1 MADIPKRVIRLI
13 DNIKSELYEE
23 GKKKYTQIWDPTG
36 NNTYNEGDGGPSGIK
51 SPERSKKQASADDDN
66 NVIHL
71 GIEDSQIVEY
81 YRLKAKRTT
90 HGKLVDIKPY
100 FTYLQDPF
108 SETPPPKRIY
118 GGGGLGTPE
127 VDNVGPTPYYLNNGC
142 KVNIKWTGKVPNPDF
157 KLGNFSTPTEAE
169 RYNKSLKPEG
179 PPRYLSDRPILSDI
193 DNIHSKQ
200 SLDSYG
206 AVEEEGN
213 QTLRPQSEWVLETG
227 GYDPSY
233 TELAVSGQQIIG
245 ITFSAKYRDTPIVE
259 NKFVSIT
266 LPTGF
271 TENDGK
277 GYLEW
282 VGFYGTKI
290 PLMYS
295 TVPKGTRSFT
305 TGIGGR
311 GPDQTET
318 KNVSV
323 LNNFPEYQKDE
334 DILKDVIKGYQV
346 QASDLYHNSPN
357 DYDLKVCFPD
367 TGPCSLI
374 PYKSPIVSLSEVGV
388 TPSVAVNTP
397 ILTPKKVKLNVFGL
411 PGVTSLSGE
420 TDGTIKVKVKVSLP
434 EFTVYLGDPPGTTG
448 SDATGL
454 NPFGLID
461 DEVENPDPYEET
473 SFVGAEDGGEHAIP
487 LITQQE
493 QESEQKQ
500 QEEIAQK
507 QNTEESNAL
516 NTQKLPDGLK
526 SLGTYNSEFP
536 ADSAKG
542 GEIKPGFNNVPYY
555 QQFDSRWAN
564 VIYGKSDGGIFIE
577 AKILPRAINKKVSVS
592 WDGKSHIVYCDHPN
606 GDNGWSDIHGGG
618 CGITSFSMAIN
629 YWSKK
634 GKTGGKSTSPI
645 KIAKM
650 ACDTGARPPLMNR
663 AKKGDTPNMATSGTG
678 PTTAFYKAI
687 KDNFNLKVSI
697 VTDLEKAKKLVR
709 EGTPV
714 VFCGRK
720 FQGKNANHGNSSNYG
735 GHFVVLTGFDNNSEW
750 TGTGKWRVNDPGG
763 NVDKKTGGGISYFD
777 VFPGEKGFIGSGT
790 LWAVE
795 SL

>member
-1 MADIPKRVIRLI
+1 MADTPKRVIRLI
-13 DNIKSELYEE
+13 DNIKLELYE
-23 GKKKYTQIWDPTG
+23 GRKKYVQIWDPIG
-36 NNTYNEGDGGPSGIK
+36 NNTYNEDDKGPSSVK
-51 SPERSKKQASADDDN
+51 SPEKSKNFQSAEDDN
-66 NVIHL
+66 NVIHSA
-71 GIEDSQIVEY
+71 IENSQIVEY

-90 HGKLVDIKPY
+90 SGKKEEDIKPY

-157 KLGNFSTPTEAE
+157 KLGTFSTPSEAE
-169 RYNKSLKPEG
+169 DYNQSLSPDG
-179 PPRYLSDRPILSDI
+179 PRRFLQNQPILSDI
-193 DNIHSKQ
+193 DDHDNP
-200 SLDSYG
+200 
-206 AVEEEGN
+206 
-213 QTLRPQSEWVLETG
+213 TLRPQSEWVLEKD
-227 GYDPSY
+227 GYDPNYHSFD
-233 TELAVSGQQIIG
+233 ANGQQIIG
-245 ITFSAKYRDTPIVE
+245 RTYSVGYRDIPQVQD
-259 NKFVSIT
+259 KFVSIT

-271 TENDGK
+271 TENNGK

-282 VGFYGTKI
+282 VGSGEGKG
-290 PLMYS
+290 LVYS

-311 GPDQTET
+311 EPDQTET

-323 LNNFPEYQKDE
+323 LKNFPEYQKDE
-334 DILKDVIKGYQV
+334 DILKTIINGYQGQV
-346 QASDLYHNSPN
+346 SGLNNTSPN

-367 TGPCSLI
+367 TGTCSPI
-374 PYKSPIVSLSEVGV
+374 PYKSPIVILSEVGSD
-388 TPSVAVNTP
+388 PSVAGALP